1 VIFLAG
7 FASHFRRPLFKTT
20 LHVTAGAVPAMGTTL
35 DNSMV
40 CHGEPNVKKTV
51 VKRGAKTAMPHPP
64 IRIEGSF
71 VSLSPT
77 K

>member
-1 VIFLAG
+1 M
-7 FASHFRRPLFKTT
+7 
-20 LHVTAGAVPAMGTTL
+20 TAGAVPAMGTTL